1 MRTGANISEAFRRV
15 WARPWLLVALAL
27 TNIGLA
33 YLLTAPLSAMLSMLL
48 DMRPAATQLAAGDDS
63 LWIELLRNHVEV
75 TAVASTALGMGVF
88 VYGILSWILDG
99 GVLAALALD
108 GERRAH
114 GGAAVLA
121 ESASRAGRMVKLGLL
136 GLVLR
141 VIPAL
146 FGGIGYAIARLAIKG
161 RTFQPNMEI
170 SMIALVF
177 GAIAWTATSIAI
189 DYARGLSLDDRQTR
203 SWRLI
208 GRGVKLVFARG
219 SATLQLL
226 AFTLAAWLAV
236 AVVYSLLASHL
247 SVMPLL
253 TLLRLLAVFA
263 RVAITMTTLTAAA
276 RIARS

>member
-1 MRTGANISEAFRRV
+1 MRNGANISEAFRRV
-15 WARPWLLVALAL
+15 WARPWLLVALTL
-27 TNIGLA
+27 TNVGLA
-33 YLLTAPLSAMLSMLL
+33 YVLTSPLSAILSMLL
-48 DMRPAATQLAAGDDS
+48 DDRPAATQLAAGDDG
-63 LWIELLRNHVEV
+63 LLIELMRNHVDV
-75 TAVASTALGMGVF
+75 TAVASVALGTGVF

-99 GVLAALALD
+99 GVLAALAID
-108 GERRAH
+108 GERRAR

-121 ESASRAGRMVKLGLL
+121 ESASRAGRMVKLGLF
-136 GLVLR
+136 GLLLR
-141 VIPAL
+141 VVPAL
-146 FGGIGYAIARLAIKG
+146 FGGIGYGVAKMAIKG
-161 RTFQPNMEI
+161 RTFQPSMET

-236 AVVYSLLASHL
+236 AVVYWLLASHVSAL
-247 SVMPLL
+247 PLL
-253 TLLRLLAVFA
+253 SILRLLAVFA